1 MWPRRRQA
9 DNGSHW
15 VAAAQDGAVLR
26 ALQVTYGTDERPSLA
41 WVHSQESADFSRG
54 LRALGRA
61 HPLRGVS
68 LAGVLGRAQYR
79 LISTEL
85 DDLPREEW
93 AGVVRWRLKE
103 QVDFPVDDAIVDV
116 LGVPQDTQNRGT
128 QSAIALLEPRAEVQ
142 ALALAVDDAGLSW
155 SAIEVPETCLRN
167 ICALA
172 ETPSQAHAL
181 IAFGSEHALLVIT
194 LGGELVMTR
203 TIEVASAALM
213 GSEEARG
220 GAVGRAGL
228 EVLRTLDTFER
239 THSRATLSGLS
250 VALPGGSASMAEVLA
265 DLVYVP
271 VKPLELGQLLDCAAL
286 GDSPEQIEA
295 LASLE
300 NLCLLGAALR
310 PLSQTK
316 GCQQID
322 MRDPEQAQ
330 AGAISW
336 GAMWGLRA
344 LAAVVTLGLV
354 SVIGMSIVSKRMES
368 SAVAFE
374 AQLGPLQMASA
385 ALPPPPDQ
393 GALDQLRKAEALQKR
408 LSEALINATAQS
420 AGGYSEYLMAL
431 GRQAQPSV
439 WVTGLVV
446 RDSGRQLELS
456 GRMTDP
462 GFLPG
467 YIARLEIEDKFK
479 GRRFNR
485 VELGSVSSEMAGDQ
499 QLSTFI
505 LGTNDA
511 AKTADTK
518 GAAARP
524 QEAKP

>member
-15 VAAAQDGAVLR
+15 VAAIQDGAVLR
-26 ALQVTYGTDERPSLA
+26 ALQVTYGPDERPRLA

-54 LRALGRA
+54 LRVLGRA

-68 LAGVLGRAQYR
+68 LTGVLGRAQYR

-128 QSAIALLEPRAEVQ
+128 QSAIALLEPRAEVH
-142 ALALAVDDAGLSW
+142 ALALAVDDAGLTW
-155 SAIEVPETCLRN
+155 SAIEVPETGLRN

-239 THSRATLSGLS
+239 THSKATLSGLS
-250 VALPGGSASMAEVLA
+250 VALPGGAAGMAEVLA

-271 VKPLELGQLLDCAAL
+271 VKPLELGQLLDCSAL
-286 GDSPEQIEA
+286 SDNPEQIEA

-310 PLSQTK
+310 PLSQAK

-322 MRDPEQAQ
+322 MRDPEQAEG
-330 AGAISW
+330 GAIAW
-336 GAMWGLRA
+336 GALWGLRG
-344 LAAVVTLGLV
+344 LAAVLLLGVV
-354 SVIGMSIVSKRMES
+354 SVIGMSLATKRLDN
-368 SAVAFE
+368 SASAFE
-374 AQLGPLQMASA
+374 SQLGPLTAATAS
-385 ALPPPPDQ
+385 LPPPPDQ

-408 LSEALINATAQS
+408 LSEALITATAQS

-431 GRQAQPSV
+431 GRQTQPAV
-439 WVTGLVV
+439 WITGLEV
-446 RDSGRQLELS
+446 RDNGRRLALS

-467 YIARLEIEDKFK
+467 YIARLEIEERFK

-485 VELGSVSSEMAGDQ
+485 VEIGSVSSELAGDQ
-499 QLSTFI
+499 QLSTFF
-505 LGTNDA
+505 LSTDDA
-511 AKTADTK
+511 AKADAQ
-518 GAAARP
+518 GASGRP
-524 QEAKP
+524 KEGQP